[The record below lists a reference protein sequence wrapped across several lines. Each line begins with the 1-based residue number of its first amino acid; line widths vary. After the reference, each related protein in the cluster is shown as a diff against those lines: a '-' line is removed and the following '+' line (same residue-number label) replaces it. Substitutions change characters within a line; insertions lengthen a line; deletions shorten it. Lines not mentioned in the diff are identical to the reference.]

1 MSSNRLIY
9 DNCDY
14 KNRLNQSVDSLQY
27 ILDVSKYENK
37 DRCRHR
43 LGLVGGAEV
52 QETQR
57 NLVELENELRGQFK
71 VLSLCPEHKHSLENN
86 GMDKKPIKVDQ
97 YFCRRSRNIKTN
109 YPLMKNCQFID
120 FRNIAMD
127 KCPNL

>member
-27 ILDVSKYENK
+27 LLDIVKYENK
-37 DRCRHR
+37 DKCRHR

-52 QETQR
+52 KEPQR
-57 NLVELENELRGQFK
+57 NLIVLENELRGQFK
-71 VLSLCPEHKHSLENN
+71 VLSLCPEHKHSMKNN
-86 GMDKKPIKVDQ
+86 GLDKKPIQVNQ
-97 YFCRRSRNIKTN
+97 YFCKRKRTIKTD
-109 YPLMKNCQFID
+109 YPLMNDCQFID
-120 FRNIAMD
+120 FRNIPMD